1 MDKPIYLDNNATT
14 PLDPEVLEAMLP
26 YYSEKFGNAASI
38 HHIYGR
44 EAKEAVER
52 SRKII
57 ASELNAKPREIVFT
71 SGATEALNLAI
82 RGVCDRWGEK
92 ERHIITQATE
102 HKAVLDTCE
111 FMEKRG
117 REVTCLPV
125 NSDGRVDPQ
134 QVFDAIRDDTVLVS
148 IMHSNNEIGVLQPI
162 AEIGEICRDRNVTF
176 LVDAAQSFAKL
187 PLDVEA
193 LGIDLLAATAHKIY
207 GPAGIGMLYVRQ
219 KSPKVELTP
228 QMTGGGHEQG
238 FRSGTSAVP
247 LIVGFGRAVE
257 LCADKREEENRR
269 LGILCKRLI
278 DGIVEAHPYV
288 ILNGSREHRLPHNA
302 NLCFPGLDAE
312 SLIMKMKGIAC
323 STGSACTSTFL
334 EPSHVIRALGRKTE
348 LAHSAVRFSLG
359 RFNTEAE
366 ISTALETINEAV
378 AEMKQSLPSQRLLNS

>member
-1 MDKPIYLDNNATT
+1 
-14 PLDPEVLEAMLP
+14 
-26 YYSEKFGNAASI
+26 
-38 HHIYGR
+38 
-44 EAKEAVER
+44 
-52 SRKII
+52 
-57 ASELNAKPREIVFT
+57 
-71 SGATEALNLAI
+71 
-82 RGVCDRWGEK
+82 
-92 ERHIITQATE
+92 
-102 HKAVLDTCE
+102 
-111 FMEKRG
+111 
-117 REVTCLPV
+117 
-125 NSDGRVDPQ
+125 
-134 QVFDAIRDDTVLVS
+134 
-148 IMHSNNEIGVLQPI
+148 
-162 AEIGEICRDRNVTF
+162 
-176 LVDAAQSFAKL
+176 QSFAKL

-228 QMTGGGHEQG
+228 QMTGGGHERG

-269 LGILCKRLI
+269 LGILCNRLI
-278 DGIVEAHPYV
+278 DGIVEAHPDV
-288 ILNGSREHRLPHNA
+288 ILNGSREHRLPHNV

-323 STGSACTSTFL
+323 STGSACTSTSL